1 MTYKLWAR
9 KGAVVL
15 IAIVL
20 VAAVMTAVASLGEFR
35 IRCEDISGKV
45 LRLHVLANS
54 DSEEDQA
61 LKLQVR
67 DAVLEASADS
77 FRTAQSKADAM
88 EKVAA
93 QKESLQ
99 AVAQKT
105 VWENGYDYPVTVE
118 LTETYF
124 NTRTYGEITMPAGYY
139 DAFQV
144 KIGAAEGKNW
154 WCVLFPAICVPAA
167 IGSQLDDV
175 LSDEELEVVE
185 GDGYEIRFKVV
196 EWYEMMAG
204 WFR

>member
-1 MTYKLWAR
+1 MTYKLWAK

-15 IAIVL
+15 LAMVL
-20 VAAVMTAVASLGEFR
+20 VAAVMTAIASLGEFR
-35 IRCEDISGKV
+35 IRCEDISDKV

-54 DSEEDQA
+54 DAEEDQA

-67 DAVLEASADS
+67 DAVLDGSAELFQAS
-77 FRTAQSKADAM
+77 QSKADAM

-93 QKESLQ
+93 QQESLQ
-99 AVAQKT
+99 AIAQKT

-124 NTRTYGEITMPAGYY
+124 NTRTYGDITMPAGYY

-167 IGSQLDDV
+167 TGPQLDDV
-175 LSDEELEVVE
+175 LSDEELAVVRD
-185 GDGYEIRFKVV
+185 DGYEIRFKVV
-196 EWYEMMAG
+196 EWYEAVAG

>member
-61 LKLQVR
+61 LKLEVR
-67 DAVLEASADS
+67 DAILEASADS

-93 QKESLQ
+93 QKESLR

-105 VWENGYDYPVTVE
+105 VWEKGYDYPVTVE

-167 IGSQLDDV
+167 TGSQLDDV